1 MIAKVESPAMAIR
14 SIGSIWTATR
24 RLIRPPLPFA
34 MRLSSALEHA
44 LRIDAGRDEAVHQ
57 HHPVLAADRHFLLPA
72 LPARGAAGA
81 EAERA
86 RDRIALVGRH
96 RQPDRVLDGPLALV
110 AEIDPA
116 LGAERVERLLRLGA
130 DLRGDRAF

>member
-34 MRLSSALEHA
+34 LLLSSALDHA

-57 HHPVLAADRHFLLPA
+57 HHPVLASDRHFLLLA

-81 EAERA
+81 EAERP
-86 RDRIALVGRH
+86 RDRIALVRRH
-96 RQPDRVLDGPLALV
+96 RQPDGMLDRRLALV
-110 AEIDPA
+110 GEFD
-116 LGAERVERLLRLGA
+116 
-130 DLRGDRAF
+130 